1 MPVLTPL
8 TGGVASDIFKVET
21 LKATFAVKRALPKLR
36 VKSEW
41 FVSVSRSVAE
51 VEWLRF
57 AAGIVPDC
65 VPRIIAHMPAA
76 HCFAMDYLPPDH
88 FPTWKTQLLAG
99 SADAAFAGKVG
110 ARLGRIHAV
119 SAADDA
125 VAACFA
131 NDATFYA
138 IRLEPY
144 LEATARVHPDI
155 GGALLALSQSTL
167 ATRRALVHGDI
178 SPKNILVG
186 PASPI
191 FLDAECAW
199 YGDPAF
205 DVAFCLNHLLL
216 KSFWAPRLA
225 HAYLTCFDALAEA
238 YLATA
243 TFEDRPELEGRAAR
257 LLPALLLA
265 RIDGKSPVEYITD
278 ESTRAAV
285 RRFAIPLIGAP
296 AYTLAEIRNGC
307 AAAARQL
314 G

>member
-1 MPVLTPL
+1 MLTPL

-21 LKATFAVKRALPKLR
+21 AKATFAVKRALPKLR
-36 VKSEW
+36 VISDW
-41 FVSVSRSVAE
+41 FAPVSRNVAE

-57 AAGIVPDC
+57 AAHIAPEC
-65 VPRIIAHMPAA
+65 VPSIIAHMPAA
-76 HCFAMDYLPPDH
+76 HCFAMEYLPPDQY
-88 FPTWKTQLLAG
+88 PTWKVQLLAG
-99 SADAAFAGKVG
+99 AADAAFAAKVG
-110 ARLGRIHAV
+110 SRLGRIHTA
-119 SAADDA
+119 SACDDA
-125 VAACFA
+125 VAARFA

-144 LEATARVHPDI
+144 LEATARAHPDI
-155 GGALLALSQSTL
+155 GGALFALSQSTL

-186 PASPI
+186 RAGPI

-216 KSFWAPRLA
+216 KSFWAPQRA
-225 HAYLTCFDALAEA
+225 QAYLACFDALAEA
-238 YLATA
+238 YFTVA
-243 TFEDRPELEGRAAR
+243 TFEHRPELEGRAAR

-278 ESTRAAV
+278 ESTRATV
-285 RRFAIPLIGAP
+285 RSFAIPLIGTP
-296 AYTLAEIRNGC
+296 ANTLAAIRGGC
-307 AAAARQL
+307 AAAARR
-314 G
+314 